1 MQNNNRSETDQ
12 MKLEAAI
19 STLENY
25 PDDLNMIS
33 QSIDEIYNIS
43 HKLLETTVTTNRQL
57 INVVK
62 LLTKNIQDVEDNLW

>member
-43 HKLLETTVTTNRQL
+43 HKLLKTTVTTNRQL

>member
-43 HKLLETTVTTNRQL
+43 HKLLETTVTTNRQP
-57 INVVK
+57 
-62 LLTKNIQDVEDNLW
+62 KNP

>member
-62 LLTKNIQDVEDNLW
+62 LLTKNIQDVEDNL